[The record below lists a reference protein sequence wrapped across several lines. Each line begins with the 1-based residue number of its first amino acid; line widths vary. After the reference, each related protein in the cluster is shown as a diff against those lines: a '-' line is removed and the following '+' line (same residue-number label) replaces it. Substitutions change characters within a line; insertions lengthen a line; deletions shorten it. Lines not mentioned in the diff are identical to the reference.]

1 MPLTYIDIFAGAGG
15 LSEGFVRNGHIPVA
29 HVEMKKE
36 ACLTLKTRTCYYF
49 LRDNGRLED
58 YNRYLRN
65 EISRDELYALVPQN
79 ILNTVIQETMCENG
93 MPALFEKIDALMQVQ
108 NITDIDVLVGGPPCQ
123 AYSLVGRARSENNME
138 GDARNFLYQLYADVL
153 ERYHPRMFVFENVL
167 GLKSANNGAYL
178 NDMKER
184 FRQAGYDLDMK
195 VLTASNYGVLQNRKR
210 VILIGK
216 QHEEGMDFIYP
227 HIPEVGD
234 AFEEYVVNDLLSDL
248 PALQPGEANN
258 QYEHNAT
265 EYLQESG
272 IRNENDIL
280 TWHEV
285 RPTREQDREIYR
297 HAIRAWYQNDQRR
310 RLRYTDLPEE
320 LCTHK
325 NRTAFLDRFK
335 VVAGN
340 VHTSQ
345 TMVAHISK
353 DGHYFI
359 HPDLE
364 QARSL
369 SVREAARIQSFPDNY
384 YFEGGRTAA
393 LLQIGNAVPPL
404 MASAIA
410 TALSDI
416 LEDENNGE

>member
-15 LSEGFVRNGHIPVA
+15 LSEGFVRNGYIPVA
-29 HVEMKKE
+29 HVEMKRE
-36 ACLTLKTRTCYYF
+36 ACLTLKTRTCYYY
-49 LRDNGRLED
+49 LRDNDRLQD

-65 EISRDELYALVPQN
+65 EISRDELYALVPPE
-79 ILNTVIQETMCENG
+79 ILDTVIQETMNEDG
-93 MPALFEKIDALMQVQ
+93 MPALFNKIDALMEAQGIE
-108 NITDIDVLVGGPPCQ
+108 NIDVLVGGPPCQ

-153 ERYHPRMFVFENVL
+153 EHYHPRMFIFENVL
-167 GLKSANNGAYL
+167 GLRSANNGGYL
-178 NDMKER
+178 ADMTER
-184 FRQAGYDLDMK
+184 FHLAGYDLDMR
-195 VLTASNYGVLQNRKR
+195 VLNASDYGVLQNRKR

-216 QHEEGMDFIYP
+216 QHEDGVEFEYP
-227 HIPEVGD
+227 EIPEAGEVFDG
-234 AFEEYVVNDLLSDL
+234 YVVNDLLSDL
-248 PALQPGEANN
+248 PALQPGDVNN
-258 QYEHNAT
+258 HYADDAT
-265 EYLQESG
+265 DYLQESG

-297 HAIRAWYQNDQRR
+297 HAISAWYQDDQRR

-340 VHTSQ
+340 IHASQ

-359 HPDLE
+359 HPDME

-410 TALSDI
+410 NALSNI
-416 LEDENNGE
+416 LEVNENGE

>member
-36 ACLTLKTRTCYYF
+36 ACLTLKTRNCYYY
-49 LRDNGRLED
+49 LKNNDRLED

-65 EISRDELYALVPQN
+65 EITREELYGMVPHE
-79 ILNTVIQETMCENG
+79 ILDTVIQETMNENG
-93 MPALFEKIDALMQVQ
+93 MPALFDTIDALMDVQ
-108 NITDIDVLVGGPPCQ
+108 NVENIDVLVGGPPCQ

-167 GLKSANNGAYL
+167 GLKSANNGGYL
-178 NDMKER
+178 ADMTER
-184 FRQAGYDLDMK
+184 FRQAGYDLDMR

-216 QHEEGMDFIYP
+216 QHEEGVQFEYP
-227 HIPEVGD
+227 VIPEVGD
-234 AFEEYVVNDLLSDL
+234 VFNEYVVDDLLADL
-248 PALQPGEANN
+248 PALQPGQVNN
-258 QYEHNAT
+258 NYAHDRT
-265 EYLQESG
+265 DYLRESG
-272 IRNENDIL
+272 IRSEEDIL
-280 TWHEV
+280 TWHEA

-297 HAIRAWYQNDQRR
+297 HVINAWYQNDERR
-310 RLRYTDLPEE
+310 RLRYTDLPED

-340 VHTSQ
+340 IHTSQ

-359 HPDLE
+359 HPNLE

-410 TALSDI
+410 TAVADT
-416 LEDENNGE
+416 LEGENHG